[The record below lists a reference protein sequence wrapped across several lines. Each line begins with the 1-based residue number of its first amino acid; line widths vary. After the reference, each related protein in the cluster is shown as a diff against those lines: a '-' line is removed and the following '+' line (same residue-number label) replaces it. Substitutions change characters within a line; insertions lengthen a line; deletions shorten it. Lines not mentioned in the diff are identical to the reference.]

1 MFHDNVSK
9 QSDLNI
15 EAPKPLSSKCDAPQK
30 VNDNRSDAVV
40 NMTRETFDKM
50 MFSICPRP
58 AETGGL
64 ILGPLGSNDGTDF
77 FFDAGG
83 SITGTSY
90 APDCVTIVKKLKE
103 EWIPAGIDLK
113 GIAHSHPGKLDRL
126 TTEDMAYIKRLLII
140 NPEMPVFLAPLIIP
154 HEFRMRMM
162 VVFRDNPDIAVEA
175 RINFF

>member
-1 MFHDNVSK
+1 
-9 QSDLNI
+9 
-15 EAPKPLSSKCDAPQK
+15 
-30 VNDNRSDAVV
+30 
-40 NMTRETFDKM
+40 
-50 MFSICPRP
+50 
-58 AETGGL
+58 L